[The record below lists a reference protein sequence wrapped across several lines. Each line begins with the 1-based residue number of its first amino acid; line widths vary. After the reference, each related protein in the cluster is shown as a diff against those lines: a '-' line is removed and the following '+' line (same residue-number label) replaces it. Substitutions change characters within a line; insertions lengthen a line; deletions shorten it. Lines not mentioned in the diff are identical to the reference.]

1 MILVP
6 LILGLVSSLHCV
18 GMCGPIALMIPNA
31 FGPQQATVFQ
41 RLQSIVL
48 YNLGRTTTYMIYGL
62 AVGMIGKSVSWFGW
76 QQQLSVALGVS
87 ILVTLALVYAGG
99 GAWSGA
105 LTSAVF
111 GRIRGWFGWLLG
123 KRNAASLFGI
133 GLLNGVLPCGMVY
146 LALAGAWAT
155 GSAVE
160 GVLFMGLFGVGTIPA
175 MAVLSYFGSMVSL
188 EVRKRMRVLFPLM
201 MVLMAAL
208 LIVRG
213 LNLGI
218 PFLSPEVPA
227 SASQTVSCH

>member
-6 LILGLVSSLHCV
+6 LLLGLISSLHCV

-31 FGPQQATVFQ
+31 FGPKQATVFE
-41 RLQSIVL
+41 RLRLIVL
-48 YNLGRTTTYMIYGL
+48 YNLGRASTYMLYGL
-62 AVGMIGKSVSWFGW
+62 VVGMIGKSVSWFGW
-76 QQQLSVALGVS
+76 QQQLSVALGIT
-87 ILVTLALVYAGG
+87 ILLALALMYVGG
-99 GAWSGA
+99 GALNNP

-111 GRIRGWFGWLLG
+111 GRIRGWFGVLLG
-123 KRNAASLFGI
+123 RKTAASLFGI

-155 GSAVE
+155 GSALE
-160 GVLFMGLFGVGTIPA
+160 GSLFMGLFGLGTIPA
-175 MAVLSYFGSMVSL
+175 MAILSYFGSMVSL
-188 EVRKRMRVLFPLM
+188 AVRRRMRALFPVM
-201 MVLMAAL
+201 MGLMAAL

-218 PFLSPEVPA
+218 PFLSPEAPG

>member
-188 EVRKRMRVLFPLM
+188 EVRKRTRALFPVM
-201 MVLMAAL
+201 MGLMAAL

-218 PFLSPEVPA
+218 PFLSPEAPA